1 MKKNKR
7 IKIRHLFILFFA
19 LYIGSAIISQ
29 QKMFKN
35 LSQEKAQKVQEVK
48 EIKKQINEID
58 KEIDQ
63 SNTLE
68 FVEKTAREDLNM
80 VKPREIM
87 YVDLNKSNNA
97 FLKGRK

>member
-1 MKKNKR
+1 
-7 IKIRHLFILFFA
+7 
-19 LYIGSAIISQ
+19 
-29 QKMFKN
+29 MFKN